1 MPDMSSE
8 LKRIKAELKAGYGK
22 ELTQPVQKQVA
33 TMPELLLVTPLRR
46 LPDPAMPG
54 LHNRP
59 VEVLLN
65 STSRK
70 LSRPRSVSAT
80 ESAPPQ
86 KSSPLQSGLVRAVG
100 LPARVPNQ
108 SFASPAKRDAQP
120 AAALALAVSQAGN
133 RSNGS
138 VHSPAA
144 SASVN
149 GLRRPM
155 PAHVVPTAKALAQPP
170 KSEPPR
176 PAPIS
181 VKKIEPVPSVFRPL
195 PKGKPTRQGL
205 FRLPELWL
213 GAGGKTQCVDGDHRG
228 TVDVVI
234 GLDFGT
240 SFTKAAVG
248 FRDKI
253 FPVTWHGVSRCTPE
267 YLLPS
272 EYTQLEDGAVFIG
285 QHPEARTDQIY
296 GDLKLPFINPGVS
309 SASVGVA
316 SSFVSLV
323 LRYVRAWV
331 YRHHAAKLGRA
342 KIRWQLNLGAPS
354 NGLESSPLVRTY
366 RVLAATAWQRSLEVD
381 PQRLAGSPTELWR
394 DGVQLQD
401 LIDFQIR
408 PEFVAQMAGY
418 MQSPQRQHG
427 LHALVDVG
435 GGTFDVVTFIVHRV
449 EDEDTFPFLVPQVH
463 PLGTHGLIQN
473 RLLGAEGI
481 QGSGVV
487 DELAPIESALSFA
500 RASGVGEPHVQ
511 GRDTLFQSELR
522 RVIKSVFDITKGRR
536 YRLSDAWRTGVR
548 TFFTGGGSQSELYRE
563 ALLTTRVPSAQG
575 LLLMPLP
582 PHKNLDEFS
591 GGAHEYQRISVACG
605 LAQDAFTLGR
615 VVSAREVDDDRAVVS
630 TRRTTRPDLDEL
642 YPK

>member
-1 MPDMSSE
+1 MPDMFSE
-8 LKRIKAELKAGYGK
+8 LKRIKADLKNGSSK
-22 ELTQPVQKQVA
+22 ELTQPVQRQVA
-33 TMPELLLVTPLRR
+33 TVPGLPPVIPLRQSSNLA
-46 LPDPAMPG
+46 LPS
-54 LHNRP
+54 LRNRP
-59 VEVLLN
+59 VEVLPSSSSHKAL
-65 STSRK
+65 
-70 LSRPRSVSAT
+70 RSGPLRAP
-80 ESAPPQ
+80 ESSIAQ
-86 KSSPLQSGLVRAVG
+86 KPISSQSGLVAALGSPSRATSR
-100 LPARVPNQ
+100 P
-108 SFASPAKRDAQP
+108 FASPPKHSQP
-120 AAALALAVSQAGN
+120 AALVLQNPSREGN

-138 VHSPAA
+138 VRSSGAPASPH
-144 SASVN
+144 
-149 GLRRPM
+149 GLRPSV
-155 PAHVVPTAKALAQPP
+155 PAQVAPTARAVATPP
-170 KSEPPR
+170 KIDSPR
-176 PAPIS
+176 PAPS
-181 VKKIEPVPSVFRPL
+181 SFKRTEPVPSIFRPL

-205 FRLPELWL
+205 FRLPEVWL
-213 GAGGKTQCVDGDHRG
+213 GAGGKTQCVDDDHRG

-253 FPVTWHGVSRCTPE
+253 FPVTWHGVSSCSPD

-272 EYTQLEDGAVFIG
+272 EYTQLEDGTVFVG
-285 QHPEARTDQIY
+285 QHPAARPDQIC
-296 GDLKLPFINPGVS
+296 GDLKLPFINPGIS
-309 SASVGVA
+309 SASVGAA

-331 YRHHAAKLGRA
+331 YRHHAAKIGRA

-354 NGLESSPLVRTY
+354 NGLESSPLIRTY

-381 PQRLAGSPTELWR
+381 PKRLAGSPSELWR
-394 DGVQLQD
+394 EGVQLKD

-418 MQSPQRQHG
+418 MQSPQRQRG

-435 GGTFDVVTFIVHRV
+435 GGTLDVVTFIVHRV

-473 RLLGAEGI
+473 RLMGAEGMV
-481 QGSGVV
+481 GSGAV
-487 DELAPIESALSFA
+487 DELAPIESALNFA
-500 RASGVGEPHVQ
+500 RALGVDESRVI

-548 TFFTGGGSQSELYRE
+548 TFFTGGGSQSDLYRE
-563 ALLTTRVPSAQG
+563 ALLTTRVPSVQG
-575 LLLMPLP
+575 LQLMPLP

-615 VVSAREVDDDRAVVS
+615 IVPAREVEDDTAIASTLRAN
-630 TRRTTRPDLDEL
+630 RPDRDEL